1 MDNYLYQCRYCGK
14 QYKPKRRYKQLFCS
28 SSCRVNSFNK
38 KKSAVST
45 VSILGIKKDENK
57 AVVKNETMTWAG
69 VGNGAAGVIAVNT
82 LTHLLTKEENRP
94 ATKKDV
100 KDIIAALKQK
110 HFVVKNM
117 QPKPDGSIP
126 LFDIQT
132 CTIIYVKP
140 NKTNPYGRL

>member
-28 SSCRVNSFNK
+28 NSCRVNSFNK

-45 VSILGIKKDENK
+45 VPMSGIKLDERK
-57 AVVKNETMTWAG
+57 VTKNETMTWAG
-69 VGNGAAGVIAVNT
+69 VGNGAAGVIAVNA

-110 HFVVKNM
+110 HFIVKNM

-126 LFDIQT
+126 YFDIQT
-132 CTIIYVKP
+132 CTILYVKP
-140 NKTNPYGRL
+140 NKTNPYGSL